1 MKIGELA
8 RETGLSA
15 SRIRFYE
22 AAGLISDVDRSS
34 NGYRHYS
41 RRAKQAL
48 EIIVVAQRAG
58 FSLDEIRSL
67 LPQENGSGRRRDAL
81 LAKLKKKLAEIDALQ
96 ARLAETHDR
105 LQAVIARIETASPN
119 EDCFASAED
128 VLSSMRDR

>member
-8 RETGLSA
+8 KETGLSA

-22 AAGLISDVDRSS
+22 AAGLVSDVDRRS

-67 LPQENGSGRRRDAL
+67 LPQENSPAGKRDVL
-81 LAKLKKKLAEIDALQ
+81 LASLKKKLAEVEALQ
-96 ARLAETHDR
+96 DRLAETHAG
-105 LQAVIARIETASPN
+105 LQAVIARIGNAPAD
-119 EDCFASAED
+119 EDCFERAQD
-128 VLSSMRDR
+128 ILSNMKSR